1 MAMTGDF
8 ELHVQVRILP
18 LIGPGKM
25 QLLEAIDRHGS
36 ISAAARAMGRAYPNA
51 WKLVDSLNKHFR
63 EPFVPRVMGGSRGGG
78 ASLTET
84 GRAVL
89 GIFRSVEAKA
99 KIMFAGDVDA
109 LRHLLA
115 PPPPPEERAE
125 ERAACAPLEAGPGS
139 PECQEKKTRRRA
151 LA

>member
-1 MAMTGDF
+1 MADDYD
-8 ELHVQVRILP
+8 LRVQVRILP

-36 ISAAARAMGRAYPNA
+36 ISAAARVMGMAYPNA

-63 EPFVPRVMGGSRGGG
+63 EPLVSRVMGGSRGGG

-89 GIFRSVEAKA
+89 GIYRSVEAKA
-99 KIMFAGDVDA
+99 RIMFAGDVDA
-109 LRHLLA
+109 LRYLLA
-115 PPPPPEERAE
+115 PETPPEPELCQGIE
-125 ERAACAPLEAGPGS
+125 TGPGS
-139 PECQEKKTRRRA
+139 PECREKKARRRSG
-151 LA
+151 